1 METQDFFS
9 TLKETEHAAAKVEV
23 FFFGLLFPVYDT
35 VRTGSP
41 HAPVFRSMVEVG
53 EGAFQGQEAKTNKQ
67 AEMNATNR
75 LTQG

>member
-9 TLKETEHAAAKVEV
+9 TLKETEHAAAKVENCLTSCTSIPLN
-23 FFFGLLFPVYDT
+23 G
-35 VRTGSP
+35 GSW
-41 HAPVFRSMVEVG
+41 RRG
-53 EGAFQGQEAKTNKQ
+53 FQGQEAKTNKQ